1 MQLDHLLRSVLP
13 VILLIAFGF
22 WLQRR
27 RFFSEEAV
35 DNLTKLVSDYLIPC
49 TIFTTFMGLDLRPE
63 HFGLAACV
71 FLIQL
76 LLLGS
81 GFLTARLFGFRRRF
95 APLYPCAFAFGF
107 MAIPLFSTV
116 FGLEHMGTLT
126 SMGVGHE
133 LFIGLVFM
141 PLARLYLKGDGATP
155 RQIGKN
161 LLSPLFLMIF
171 LALVLQLSGLRDQV
185 AATDLGGGIIDTIG
199 QLGGISSTL
208 ILLTVGYRIRLD
220 NPAKLRESVRLV
232 VWRYLLIFVISY
244 AVKALLMD
252 PMAGGDPFFGAAFF
266 TLFWGG
272 GALDA
277 AVALLCGVLVRFT
290 VTRMRRASANTFFT
304 NVCASA
310 LLAAPP
316 VLLDWLGAPV
326 QLDRIIIGAIM
337 LLVPGIA
344 ITNAMRDVLSGDFLT
359 ALTRIGEVLIVSVA
373 IAIGIAIPVGLARML
388 PGGI

>member
-76 LLLGS
+76 LLLGA
-81 GFLTARLFGFRRRF
+81 GFLTAGLFGFRRRF
-95 APLYPCAFAFGF
+95 ASLYPCAFAFGF

-141 PLARLYLKGDGATP
+141 PLARMYLKGEAASP
-155 RQIGKN
+155 RQIGRN

-171 LALVLQLSGLRDQV
+171 LALFLQLSGLRDL
-185 AATDLGGGIIDTIG
+185 AASTDLGGGLIDTIA

-208 ILLTVGYRIRLD
+208 ILITVGYRIRLD
-220 NPAKLRESVRLV
+220 NPARLWESVRLV
-232 VWRYLLIFVISY
+232 AWRYLLIFAVSY
-244 AVKALLMD
+244 AVKALFMD
-252 PMAGGDPFFGAAFF
+252 RLAGGDPFFDAAFF
-266 TLFWGG
+266 TLISQHGSVILNAYIAQYGSREDSEVASNAF
-272 GALDA
+272 AVN
-277 AVALLCGVLVRFT
+277 AVAGMALFVAYVL
-290 VTRMRRASANTFFT
+290 
-304 NVCASA
+304 A
-310 LLAAPP
+310 LP
-316 VLLDWLGAPV
+316 WL
-326 QLDRIIIGAIM
+326 
-337 LLVPGIA
+337 
-344 ITNAMRDVLSGDFLT
+344 S
-359 ALTRIGEVLIVSVA
+359 
-373 IAIGIAIPVGLARML
+373 
-388 PGGI
+388 

>member
-1 MQLDHLLRSVLP
+1 MQLNHLLRSVLP

-27 RFFSEEAV
+27 QFLPEAAV
-35 DNLTKLVSDYLIPC
+35 GGLTKLVSDYLIPC

-141 PLARLYLKGDGATP
+141 PLARLYLKGEGATS

-185 AATDLGGGIIDTIG
+185 VATDLGGGIIDTIG

-252 PMAGGDPFFGAAFF
+252 PMAGGDPFFDAAFF
-266 TLFWGG
+266 TLISQHGSVILNAYIAQYGSREDSEIASNAF
-272 GALDA
+272 AVN
-277 AVALLCGVLVRFT
+277 AVA
-290 VTRMRRASANTFFT
+290 
-304 NVCASA
+304 
-310 LLAAPP
+310 
-316 VLLDWLGAPV
+316 
-326 QLDRIIIGAIM
+326 
-337 LLVPGIA
+337 GIA
-344 ITNAMRDVLSGDFLT
+344 LFVVYVL
-359 ALTRIGEVLIVSVA
+359 ALPWLS
-373 IAIGIAIPVGLARML
+373 
-388 PGGI
+388 